1 MEGLILID
9 KPKGISSHAVIN
21 TLRRVLL
28 IKRIGHA
35 GTLDPFASGL
45 LLCGISRGATKH
57 LGVFVGLD
65 KIYEATF
72 VLGGTTPTDDKMS
85 EITWQNTEIP
95 PDDVIINKIQTFLGT
110 IDQVPPTFSAIQ
122 IGGKRLYKE
131 ARAGR
136 PIIPPSRKT
145 HIYAFELL
153 EESQKAPDLA
163 EHAKRIKVKI
173 HCSSGTYIRSL
184 ARDLGVLLNV
194 GSYVESLR
202 RLTIGPFSI
211 EQSLALSEAS
221 IESISTHL
229 ISSEKAILQRTNYSD
244 PKR

>member
-9 KPKGISSHAVIN
+9 KPTGISSHAAIN
-21 TLRRVLL
+21 TLRRVLS

-57 LGVFVGLD
+57 LGTFVGLD
-65 KIYEATF
+65 KVYEATF
-72 VLGGTTPTDDKMS
+72 VLGGITETDDCTS
-85 EITWQNTEIP
+85 EITWQNKPIP
-95 PDDVIINKIQTFLGT
+95 SDTIIVEKIKTFLGT

-136 PIIPPSRKT
+136 PLVAPSRKT
-145 HIYAFELL
+145 HIYSFELL
-153 EESQKAPDLA
+153 GPSQESLDLA
-163 EHAKRIKVKI
+163 QNTKRIKVRI

-184 ARDLGVLLNV
+184 ARDLGVLLDC

-202 RLTIGPFSI
+202 RLSIGPFSVEKSLPLNKATI
-211 EQSLALSEAS
+211 ETIAEK
-221 IESISTHL
+221 L
-229 ISSEKAILQRTNYSD
+229 ISAEEGILERSKYLVPTT
-244 PKR
+244 